1 MRTFKS
7 RRLLIAAAGVALT
20 VALSNMRTV
29 FATEPTSAAE
39 STCVVEATQ
48 EAAVTPTT
56 AVTLG
61 ARPNIILFLCDDLG
75 YGDISCL
82 NSGGKI
88 RTPHVDRLAREGIVF
103 TDAHSSSSVCTP
115 TRYSL
120 LTGRYNWR
128 SRLKSGVLGGIS
140 PALIEPETKTI
151 AHVLKEQGYTTAC
164 LGKWH
169 LGLNWQSRNP
179 VEFKDEIE
187 KGEAG
192 WQVDYAQPFERGP
205 TTLGFDYFFGISAS
219 LDMVPYTFLE
229 NDRVLA
235 LPTIDAS
242 FPMMLGRKP
251 QQTTRRGPAAAD
263 FDADQVLPA
272 LTDKAV
278 ELLRQWAEGAR
289 HDKPFFMYIPFA
301 SPHTPIVP
309 TPAWQGASGL
319 NPYADFVMQNDAAVG
334 QILHTLDELHLTDN
348 TLVIFTSDNGCS
360 PQADFAELTQAG
372 HAPSY
377 QFRGHKA
384 DIFEGGHRVP
394 FIARWPQGLPAG
406 AQCDALIGL
415 QDTLATCADLLDV
428 DLPATVGVDSFSWL
442 PRVTQGNR
450 NLPIRESLV
459 HHSINGS
466 FAIRRDRWK
475 LCLCADSGG
484 WSNPRPNSPQ
494 SQGLPP
500 VQLYDLENDIAES
513 HNLATAH
520 PEVVASLTE
529 ELNQLKALGHSFVP
543 DEIQE

>member
-1 MRTFKS
+1 MREFKLG
-7 RRLLIAAAGVALT
+7 RLLIAAAGVALGSAMSIIPT
-20 VALSNMRTV
+20 VS
-29 FATEPTSAAE
+29 ATEPTNAIEPACAAE
-39 STCVVEATQ
+39 VIQ
-48 EAAVTPTT
+48 EAEETQTATTPR
-56 AVTLG
+56 AS
-61 ARPNIILFLCDDLG
+61 RPNIILFLCDDLG
-75 YGDISCL
+75 YGDIGCL
-82 NSGGKI
+82 NSDGKI
-88 RTPHVDRLAREGIVF
+88 RTPHVDRLAREGVVF

-151 AHVLKEQGYTTAC
+151 AQVLKEQGYATAC

-169 LGLNWQSRNP
+169 LGLDWQPRTP

-192 WQVDYAQPFERGP
+192 WQVDYEQPFERGP
-205 TTLGFDYFFGISAS
+205 TALGFDYFFGISAS

-235 LPTIDAS
+235 QPTIDAS
-242 FPMMLGRKP
+242 FPMMLGRNP
-251 QQTTRRGPAAAD
+251 QQTTRRGPAAAG
-263 FDADQVLPA
+263 FDADQVLPS

-278 ELLRQWAEGAR
+278 ELLHQWAEGAR

-334 QILHTLDELHLTDN
+334 QILHTLDELQLTDN

-360 PQADFAELTQAG
+360 PQADLAELAQAG
-372 HAPSY
+372 HSPSY
-377 QFRGHKA
+377 RFRGHKA

-406 AQCDALIGL
+406 AKCAALIGL
-415 QDTLATCADLLDV
+415 QDTLATCADLLDIE
-428 DLPATVGVDSFSWL
+428 LPEAVGVDSFSWL

-450 NLPIRESLV
+450 DLPIRESLV

-466 FAIRRDRWK
+466 FAIRRDQWK

-494 SQGLPP
+494 SQGLPQ
-500 VQLYDLENDIAES
+500 VQLFDMDADIAES
-513 HNLATAH
+513 RNLATDH
-520 PEVVASLTE
+520 PEVVASLTQ
-529 ELNQLKALGHSFVP
+529 ELNRLVAQGHSFVP